1 MTGAR
6 EPQRAPRAG
15 GTGSITAYATKAGT
29 RWRFEIAVPAGPAGP
44 GRPADRDQKLSR
56 GGFGSYAQ
64 AESELML
71 VRADLI
77 RGLPRPVGR
86 DTFAGYAQRWVDG
99 YGGSN
104 STRTYIQ
111 RAIDALDPYLGH
123 LRLTDIRPTDLAAA
137 YRGLE
142 TGTRQRP
149 SPKRRRPGL
158 ATSTVARYANWVNTI
173 FLAALEEG
181 LIVKNPAN
189 SKHAGRPKG
198 ETAKRVK
205 PFVIWH
211 VDQLTRFCDWA
222 LRTDQPWARAF
233 VLLSRTGLR
242 SGEIL
247 ALRWGDLDLNRNQ
260 MRIERA
266 LHYDE
271 TLPCTQRYVIGPV
284 KGGRPR
290 TVTFDQT
297 CASLLRDWRKQ
308 LPELLTGGAGTV
320 PLRGLRSADPVFPS
334 TPGRSATQSGLH
346 AAFLRSQAHFRQAHP
361 DLDLPRLT
369 VHELRHT
376 HASLLFEAGQSVKV
390 VQERLGHA
398 SAQVT
403 LNTYAHLLHD
413 AQTRAAAALDDLL
426 AAGAPA
432 ATSAGPRGA
441 PRSGRDS

>member
-1 MTGAR
+1 MTGRPKAPR
-6 EPQRAPRAG
+6 RAPRAR
-15 GTGSITAYATKAGT
+15 GTGSITAYATKGGN
-29 RWRFEIAVPAGPAGP
+29 RWRFEIAAPVAA
-44 GRPADRDQKLSR
+44 GRPERGDRNLSR
-56 GGFGSYAQ
+56 GGFASYEQ
-64 AESELML
+64 AESELL
-71 VRADLI
+71 LLRADLI
-77 RGLPRPVGR
+77 RGVPQPIGR
-86 DTFAGYAQRWVDG
+86 DTFGGYAQRWVDG

-104 STRTYIQ
+104 GTRIYIQ
-111 RAIDALDPYLGH
+111 RAVDAMEPYIGH
-123 LRLTDIRPTDLAAA
+123 LRLADIRPTDLAAA

-142 TGTRQRP
+142 NGLKEKP
-149 SPKRRRPGL
+149 STKRRRKGL
-158 ATSTVARYANWVNTI
+158 ATSTVSRYANWVNTI
-173 FLAALEEG
+173 FLAALDEG

-198 ETAKRVK
+198 EKSRRVK
-205 PFVIWH
+205 PFTIWN
-211 VDQLTRFCDWA
+211 VDELTRFCDWA
-222 LRTDQPWARAF
+222 LAEDEPWARAF
-233 VLLSRTGLR
+233 AILSRTGLR

-247 ALRWGDLDLNRNQ
+247 ALRWGDLDFNRNE

-271 TLPCTQRYVIGPV
+271 SLPLAERYVIGHV

-290 TVTFDQT
+290 TVTFDKT
-297 CASLLRDWRKQ
+297 CATLLQHWRKE
-308 LPELLTGGAGTV
+308 LPALLTGGRGNVT
-320 PLRGLRSADPVFPS
+320 PLYGLRSADPVFPS
-334 TPGRSATQSGLH
+334 TPGRTATQSGLH
-346 AAFLRSQAHFRQAHP
+346 AAFLRVQKHYRQEHP

-426 AAGAPA
+426 GGGRGA
-432 ATSAGPRGA
+432 SAG
-441 PRSGRDS
+441 SS

>member
-1 MTGAR
+1 MTR
-6 EPQRAPRAG
+6 QVKQSTRKPRAH
-15 GTGSITAYATKAGT
+15 GTGSITSYATKAGP
-29 RWRFEIAVPAGPAGP
+29 RWRFETTVPVDAAHPEDG
-44 GRPADRDQKLSR
+44 DRNLSR
-56 GGFGSYAQ
+56 GGFATFQ
-64 AESELML
+64 EAESELL
-71 VRADLI
+71 LLRADVI
-77 RGLPRPVGR
+77 RRVPQAIGR

-104 STRTYIQ
+104 GTRLYVQRTVDAMNPYIG
-111 RAIDALDPYLGH
+111 R
-123 LRLTDIRPTDLAAA
+123 LRLADIRPTDLAAA

-142 TGTRQRP
+142 NGLKQKP
-149 SPKRRRPGL
+149 SSKRRCKGL

-173 FLAALEEG
+173 FLAALDEG

-205 PFVIWH
+205 PFSIWN
-211 VDQLTRFCDWA
+211 VDELTRFSGWA
-222 LRTDQPWARAF
+222 LAHDEPWARAF

-247 ALRWGDLDLNRNQ
+247 ALRWGDLDFSKNE

-271 TLPCTQRYVIGPV
+271 SLPLAERYVIGQV

-290 TVTFDQT
+290 TVTFDKT
-297 CASLLRDWRKQ
+297 CAILLQDWRKTVPTQ
-308 LPELLTGGAGTV
+308 LAADTGNIT

-334 TPGRSATQSGLH
+334 TPGRAATQSGLH
-346 AAFLRSQAHFRQAHP
+346 AAFLRVQKHYRSAHP
-361 DLDLPRLT
+361 ALDLPRLT

-390 VQERLGHA
+390 VQDRLGHA

-413 AQTRAAAALDDLL
+413 AQSRAAAALDELL
-426 AAGAPA
+426 SGQEA
-432 ATSAGPRGA
+432 AGPRAG
-441 PRSGRDS
+441 SS

>member
-1 MTGAR
+1 MTSPRRRRPARGAR
-6 EPQRAPRAG
+6 REK
-15 GTGSITAYATKAGT
+15 GTGSISSYATKAGR
-29 RWRFEIAVPAGPAGP
+29 RWRYEVDVPVDPTRPEEGTRRQSRAGFSSYDE
-44 GRPADRDQKLSR
+44 ADEALT
-56 GGFGSYAQ
+56 
-64 AESELML
+64 LL
-71 VRADLI
+71 RADVI
-77 RGLPRPVGR
+77 RKVPQAVGR
-86 DTFAGYAQRWVDG
+86 DTFAGYAQRWVHG
-99 YGGSN
+99 YGGS
-104 STRTYIQ
+104 SGTRTYIQ
-111 RAIDALDPYLGH
+111 RTVDAMEPYIGP

-142 TGTRQRP
+142 NGLKEKP
-149 SPKRRRPGL
+149 SRKRRRRGL

-173 FLAALEEG
+173 FLAAFDEG

-198 ETAKRVK
+198 EKAKRVK
-205 PFVIWH
+205 PFAIWN
-211 VDQLTRFCDWA
+211 VDELTRFCDWA
-222 LRTDQPWARAF
+222 LAEDEPWARAF

-247 ALRWGDLDLNRNQ
+247 ALRWGDLDFNRNE

-271 TLPCTQRYVIGPV
+271 SLPLAERYVIGQV

-290 TVTFDQT
+290 TVTFDNT
-297 CASLLRDWRKQ
+297 CAALLQDWRKE
-308 LPELLTGGAGTV
+308 LPALPAGGSGNVT
-320 PLRGLRSADPVFPS
+320 PLRGLRSVDPVFPS
-334 TPGRSATQSGLH
+334 LPGRTATQSGLH
-346 AAFLRSQAHFRQAHP
+346 AAFLRAQKHYRAAHP
-361 DLDLPRLT
+361 HLDLPRLT

-413 AQTRAAAALDDLL
+413 AQSRAAAALDDLL
-426 AAGAPA
+426 GAGGPPAP
-432 ATSAGPRGA
+432 SASSR
-441 PRSGRDS
+441 

>member
-1 MTGAR
+1 MTRGR
-6 EPQRAPRAG
+6 QRPPSAG
-15 GTGSITAYATKAGT
+15 GRREKGSGSISSYATKAGN
-29 RWRFEIAVPAGPAGP
+29 RWRYEVDVPVDPMHPENGTRKTSRAGFSSFDD
-44 GRPADRDQKLSR
+44 ADEALT
-56 GGFGSYAQ
+56 
-64 AESELML
+64 LL
-71 VRADLI
+71 RADVI
-77 RGLPRPVGR
+77 RKVPQAVGR

-99 YGGSN
+99 YGGS
-104 STRTYIQ
+104 SGTRMYIQ
-111 RAIDALDPYLGH
+111 RTVDAMEPYIGH
-123 LRLTDIRPTDLAAA
+123 LRLADIRPTDLAAA

-142 TGTRQRP
+142 NGLKEKP
-149 SPKRRRPGL
+149 SRKRRRKGL

-173 FLAALEEG
+173 FLAALDEG

-198 ETAKRVK
+198 EKAKRVK
-205 PFVIWH
+205 PFTIWN
-211 VDQLTRFCDWA
+211 VDELTRFCDWA
-222 LRTDQPWARAF
+222 LAEDEPWARAF

-247 ALRWGDLDLNRNQ
+247 AVRWGDLDFNRNE

-271 TLPCTQRYVIGPV
+271 SLPLAQRYVIGQV

-290 TVTFDQT
+290 TVTFDNT
-297 CASLLRDWRKQ
+297 CAALLQDWRKQ
-308 LPELLTGGAGTV
+308 LPALLAGGSGNVT

-334 TPGRSATQSGLH
+334 MPGRTATQSGLH
-346 AAFLRSQAHFRQAHP
+346 AAFLRAQKHYRAAHP

-413 AQTRAAAALDDLL
+413 AQSRAAAALDDLL
-426 AAGAPA
+426 GAGGPPAP
-432 ATSAGPRGA
+432 SASSR
-441 PRSGRDS
+441 

>member
-1 MTGAR
+1 MTGR
-6 EPQRAPRAG
+6 GRSGQRTPRAR
-15 GTGSITAYATKAGT
+15 GTGSVTLYETKGGT
-29 RWRFEIAVPAGPAGP
+29 RWRLEMRIPVDPARPEDG
-44 GRPADRDQKLSR
+44 GRDLSR
-56 GGFGSYAQ
+56 GGFTSYED
-64 AESELML
+64 AEAELL
-71 VRADLI
+71 LRRADVI
-77 RGLPRPVGR
+77 RGVAQPVGR

-104 STRTYIQ
+104 GTRLYIR
-111 RAIDALDPYLGH
+111 RAVDAMEPYVGH

-142 TGTRQRP
+142 SGLREKP
-149 SPKRRRPGL
+149 SNKRRRKGL

-173 FLAALEEG
+173 FLAALDEG

-198 ETAKRVK
+198 EKAKRVK
-205 PFVIWH
+205 PFTIWN
-211 VDQLTRFCDWA
+211 VDELTRFCDWA
-222 LRTDQPWARAF
+222 LAADEPWARAF

-242 SGEIL
+242 SGEVL
-247 ALRWGDLDLNRNQ
+247 ALRWGDLDFNRNE

-271 TLPCTQRYVIGPV
+271 SLPLAERYVIGQV

-290 TVTFDQT
+290 TVTFDTT
-297 CASLLRDWRKQ
+297 CAALLQEWRKE
-308 LPELLTGGAGTV
+308 LPVLLSGSVGNVT

-334 TPGRSATQSGLH
+334 IPGRTATQSGLH
-346 AAFLRSQAHFRQAHP
+346 AAFLRVQKHYRAAHP
-361 DLDLPRLT
+361 ELDLPRLT

-403 LNTYAHLLHD
+403 LNTYAHLLQD
-413 AQTRAAAALDDLL
+413 AQSRAAAALNELL
-426 AAGAPA
+426 GAGGPPAPRTSPGQCT
-432 ATSAGPRGA
+432 TSAR
-441 PRSGRDS
+441 

>member
-1 MTGAR
+1 MTGGRRRPPSAAGRR
-6 EPQRAPRAG
+6 EKG
-15 GTGSITAYATKAGT
+15 SGSISSYATKAGL
-29 RWRFEIAVPAGPAGP
+29 RWRYEVDVPVDPMHPENGMRKMSRAGF
-44 GRPADRDQKLSR
+44 RSFDEADDALT
-56 GGFGSYAQ
+56 
-64 AESELML
+64 LL
-71 VRADLI
+71 RADAI
-77 RGLPRPVGR
+77 RQVPQAIGR

-99 YGGSN
+99 YGGS
-104 STRTYIQ
+104 SGTRMYIQ
-111 RAIDALDPYLGH
+111 RTVDAMEPYIGH
-123 LRLTDIRPTDLAAA
+123 LRLADIRPTDLAAA

-142 TGTRQRP
+142 NGLKEKP
-149 SPKRRRPGL
+149 STKRRRKGL

-173 FLAALEEG
+173 FLAALDEG

-198 ETAKRVK
+198 EKAKRVK
-205 PFVIWH
+205 PFTIWN
-211 VDQLTRFCDWA
+211 VDELTRFCDWA
-222 LRTDQPWARAF
+222 LAEDEPWARAF

-247 ALRWGDLDLNRNQ
+247 ALRWGDLDFNRNE

-271 TLPCTQRYVIGPV
+271 SLPLAERYVIGQV

-290 TVTFDQT
+290 TVTFDKT
-297 CASLLRDWRKQ
+297 CAALLQDWRKE
-308 LPELLTGGAGTV
+308 LPGLLAGGSGNVT
-320 PLRGLRSADPVFPS
+320 PLRGLRSADAVFPS
-334 TPGRSATQSGLH
+334 MPGRTATQSGLH
-346 AAFLRSQAHFRQAHP
+346 AAFLRAQKHYRAANPH
-361 DLDLPRLT
+361 LDLPRLT

-413 AQTRAAAALDDLL
+413 AQSRAAAALDDLL
-426 AAGAPA
+426 GAGGPPAP
-432 ATSAGPRGA
+432 SASSR
-441 PRSGRDS
+441 

>member
-1 MTGAR
+1 MNAGR
-6 EPQRAPRAG
+6 RRPPSAG
-15 GTGSITAYATKAGT
+15 GRREKGSGSISSYSTKAGT
-29 RWRFEIAVPAGPAGP
+29 RWRYEVDVPVDPMRPEDGIRKMSRAGFSSFDD
-44 GRPADRDQKLSR
+44 ADDALT
-56 GGFGSYAQ
+56 
-64 AESELML
+64 LL
-71 VRADLI
+71 RADLI
-77 RGLPRPVGR
+77 RKVPQAVAR

-99 YGGSN
+99 YGGS
-104 STRTYIQ
+104 SGTRLYIQ
-111 RAIDALDPYLGH
+111 RAVDAMEPYIGH
-123 LRLTDIRPTDLAAA
+123 LRLADIRPTDLAAA

-142 TGTRQRP
+142 SGLKEKP
-149 SPKRRRPGL
+149 SKKRRRKGL

-173 FLAALEEG
+173 FLAALDEG

-198 ETAKRVK
+198 EKAKRVR
-205 PFVIWH
+205 PFAIWN
-211 VDQLTRFCDWA
+211 VDELTRFCDWA
-222 LRTDQPWARAF
+222 LAEDEPWARAF

-247 ALRWGDLDLNRNQ
+247 ALRWGDLDVNRNE

-271 TLPCTQRYVIGPV
+271 SLPLAERYVIGQV

-290 TVTFDQT
+290 TVTFDKT
-297 CASLLRDWRKQ
+297 CAALLQDWRKE
-308 LPELLTGGAGTV
+308 LPALLAGGTGNVT

-334 TPGRSATQSGLH
+334 TPGRTATQSGLH
-346 AAFLRSQAHFRQAHP
+346 AAFQRVQKHYRTAHP

-413 AQTRAAAALDDLL
+413 AQSRAAAALDELL
-426 AAGAPA
+426 GAGGPPAP
-432 ATSAGPRGA
+432 SALPR
-441 PRSGRDS
+441 

>member
-1 MTGAR
+1 MTAWR
-6 EPQRAPRAG
+6 KNTKRTPRAR
-15 GTGSITAYATKAGT
+15 GTGSITSYATNSGT
-29 RWRFEIAVPAGPAGP
+29 RWRFEIAVPVDPA
-44 GRPADRDQKLSR
+44 RPEEGDRNLSR
-56 GGFGSYAQ
+56 GGFTSCDE

-71 VRADLI
+71 LRADLI
-77 RGLPRPVGR
+77 RRVPQAIGR
-86 DTFAGYAQRWVDG
+86 DTFGGYAQRWVDG

-104 STRTYIQ
+104 GTRLYIQ
-111 RAIDALDPYLGH
+111 RVVDAIEPYIGH
-123 LRLTDIRPTDLAAA
+123 VRLADIRPTDLAAA

-142 TGTRQRP
+142 NGTKEKP
-149 SPKRRRPGL
+149 STKRRRKGL

-173 FLAALEEG
+173 FLAALDEG

-198 ETAKRVK
+198 ERAKRVK
-205 PFVIWH
+205 PFSIWD
-211 VDQLTRFCDWA
+211 VDELTRFCDWA
-222 LRTDQPWARAF
+222 LAEDEPWARAF

-247 ALRWGDLDLNRNQ
+247 ALRWGDLNFTKNE
-260 MRIERA
+260 MRVERA

-271 TLPCTQRYVIGPV
+271 SLPLSERYVIGQV

-290 TVTFDQT
+290 TVTFDKT
-297 CASLLRDWRKQ
+297 CATLLQAWRKE
-308 LPELLTGGAGTV
+308 LPALLAGGSGNVT
-320 PLRGLRSADPVFPS
+320 PLRGLRSSDPVFPS
-334 TPGRSATQSGLH
+334 TPGRTATQSGLH
-346 AAFLRSQAHFRQAHP
+346 AAFLRVQKHYRQAHP

-413 AQTRAAAALDDLL
+413 AQSRAAAALDVLL
-426 AAGAPA
+426 GGAGAPGA
-432 ATSAGPRGA
+432 SAGL
-441 PRSGRDS
+441 S